1 MAKILIIIELII
13 LSFVGVRH
21 VQKQEEIK
29 SLQYLQEEIKNWQEF
44 LQQEPQYQPGRLQL
58 QQLQQA
64 LP

>member
-1 MAKILIIIELII
+1 MAKILIIIELLI

-21 VQKQEEIK
+21 FQKQEEVRN
-29 SLQYLQEEIKNWQEF
+29 LQYLQEEIKNWEEF
-44 LQQEPQYQPGRLQL
+44 LRVQPQYQPGRLQL

>member
-13 LSFVGVRH
+13 LSLWSETCS
-21 VQKQEEIK
+21 KQEEIK